1 MRKIAIGLA
10 VALIAVLFASCSA
23 NVQETGVI
31 PSLTIRAVDGTS
43 KALIG
48 YDGTGAVDSE
58 TGITH
63 YTIGVTASDG
73 SVLLS
78 PSSYLPSSSPMYML
92 TNVISGTYTFTVAG
106 YIEMT
111 DGSYTKIAESSE
123 TLAVSPSKPE
133 VEIVLDDFV
142 SGVSKALTIDVVLPQ
157 DFTGNGSYSGTLSW
171 EIREGVGLTGAVA
184 DSGTETISWTDA
196 DTSKTITLYAD
207 KASSLTGGRYTFIS
221 TLTDSGTGS
230 VGTEK
235 KAIGGIR
242 ILPGLP
248 ASGSISFLQTEI
260 TDSTVTVVDKLGNEI
275 ELTGSEG
282 VIDVNED
289 GSVSV
294 TVTGLPEGSAIHWYL
309 NGEETSAAVSG
320 DTYTLTGLPG
330 GDSLVEVIVVD
341 GTTSGIG
348 YIAFQCNK
356 VVIQISKHCEVGD
369 EVTIG
374 GVDCVIAY
382 DAGSEQEWGR
392 YILCEKN
399 DLHYYTPGLGSGDV
413 NGDYSGKQWGDFPH
427 DDSVTINNSIGAGK
441 ANTDYLI
448 SYYTSSDYLWYY
460 VKQHRDQTGVDWHVP
475 SLEELSLLY
484 DNREMIGNFS
494 TSSPNN
500 YNYYWSSSSIGDDD
514 AYYVLFSTGMQ
525 NLSVKDTV
533 NTRVRCVV
541 YATAADLRAL

>member
-23 NVQETGVI
+23 NMQETGVI

-78 PSSYLPSSSPMYML
+78 PSSYLPSSSPTYML

-111 DGSYTKIAESSE
+111 DGSYTNIAESSE

-133 VEIVLDDFV
+133 VEVVLDDFV

-157 DFTGNGSYSGTLSW
+157 DFTGDGTYSGTLSW

-184 DSGTETISWTDA
+184 GSGTETLSWTDA

-207 KASSLTGGRYTFIS
+207 EASPLTGGRYTFIG
-221 TLTDSGTGS
+221 TLTDSGTES

-235 KAIGGIR
+235 KAIEGVR

-248 ASGSISFLQTEI
+248 ASGSISFQQTGI
-260 TDSTVTVVDKLGNEI
+260 TDSKVTVVDKLGNEI

-294 TVTGLPEGSAIHWYL
+294 TVTGLPEGAAIHWYL
-309 NGEETSAAVSG
+309 NGEETSATVDE

-330 GDSLVEVIVVD
+330 GDSLVEAIVVD

-356 VVIQISKHCEVGD
+356 VVIQIDQMFKLATPVLSDFWVNAPEVPGPQYLIALELAPYAGLEDIITIHAEFYENNNGERGNFIEDVEEAMSKAIQITVQSPFYVSDNLC
-369 EVTIG
+369 
-374 GVDCVIAY
+374 GVN
-382 DAGSEQEWGR
+382 W
-392 YILCEKN
+392 N
-399 DLHYYTPGLGSGDV
+399 TPE
-413 NGDYSGKQWGDFPH
+413 
-427 DDSVTINNSIGAGK
+427 NSIAIVWVSADGF
-441 ANTDYLI
+441 I
-448 SYYTSSDYLWYY
+448 TS
-460 VKQHRDQTGVDWHVP
+460 DQA
-475 SLEELSLLY
+475 
-484 DNREMIGNFS
+484 
-494 TSSPNN
+494 
-500 YNYYWSSSSIGDDD
+500 SII
-514 AYYVLFSTGMQ
+514 
-525 NLSVKDTV
+525 
-533 NTRVRCVV
+533 
-541 YATAADLRAL
+541 ADKTY

>member
-23 NVQETGVI
+23 NVQENAVI
-31 PSLTIRAVDGTS
+31 PSLTVRAVDGTS

-48 YDGTGAVDSE
+48 YDGTGAVDSSE
-58 TGITH
+58 SITH
-63 YTIGVTASDG
+63 YTIGVKGSDG

-78 PSSYLPSSSPMYML
+78 PSTHLPSSSSTYML

-106 YIEMT
+106 YIAMT

-123 TLAVSPSKPE
+123 TMAVSPSNPE
-133 VEIVLDDFV
+133 VEVVLDDFV
-142 SGVSKALTIDVVLPQ
+142 TGVSEELTIDVILPQ

-184 DSGTETISWTDA
+184 DSGTETLSWTDA
-196 DTSKTITLYAD
+196 DTSKTITLYAGE
-207 KASSLTGGRYTFIS
+207 ASPLTGGRYTFIG
-221 TLTDSGTGS
+221 TLTDSGTES
-230 VGTEK
+230 VGTDK
-235 KAIGGIR
+235 KAIEGIR

-248 ASGSISFLQTEI
+248 ASGSISFLQTGI

-330 GDSLVEVIVVD
+330 GNSLVEAIVTDDTV
-341 GTTSGIG
+341 SGIG

-356 VVIQISKHCEVGD
+356 VVIQIEQKVKLATPILSDFWINAPEVPGPQYLLALD
-369 EVTIG
+369 
-374 GVDCVIAY
+374 
-382 DAGSEQEWGR
+382 
-392 YILCEKN
+392 
-399 DLHYYTPGLGSGDV
+399 YTPYAGLEDEITIHAEFYENNNGEQGNFIEDV
-413 NGDYSGKQWGDFPH
+413 ERLMSEAINTTVQSPFYISDNLCGVNW
-427 DDSVTINNSIGAGK
+427 VTPENSIAIVWVSADGF
-441 ANTDYLI
+441 I
-448 SYYTSSDYLWYY
+448 TS
-460 VKQHRDQTGVDWHVP
+460 DQA
-475 SLEELSLLY
+475 
-484 DNREMIGNFS
+484 
-494 TSSPNN
+494 
-500 YNYYWSSSSIGDDD
+500 SII
-514 AYYVLFSTGMQ
+514 
-525 NLSVKDTV
+525 
-533 NTRVRCVV
+533 
-541 YATAADLRAL
+541 ADKTY